1 MADVQKLR
9 DYLKQATTELV
20 ELRGRLADRERAA
33 AEPIAIVGMACRFP
47 GGVTSPDE
55 LWDLVSA
62 GTDAITGFPTDR
74 GWDVEGLYDP
84 DPAHAGTS
92 YTRHGGFLDPVD
104 RFDATF
110 FGISNREAAA
120 IDPQQRMLLETG
132 WEAFEHAGMDPAG
145 LRGSSTG
152 VFVGEMYHDYGPR
165 LRTVPSAVEGYV
177 GLGSAGSVA
186 CGRLSYQL
194 DLRGPSVT
202 VDTACSASLV
212 SLHLAATALRGGE
225 CDLALAGGAAVM
237 ATPSSFVEFSRQRA
251 LAPDGRCKPF
261 AEAADGAAWAE
272 GVGLLVLERLSDAQ
286 ARGHRVLA
294 VVRGSAVN
302 HDGAS
307 NGLTAPNG
315 PAQQRVITRAL
326 ADARLTPA
334 DVDVVEA
341 HGTGTPLGDPIEA
354 GALVATYGADRPAD
368 RPLLVGSLKSN
379 IGHTQAAAGVAGVI
393 KMVKAMEHGVLPA
406 TMHVDVPSSKVDWDG
421 VRLLAETVPWPEV
434 DRVRRAG
441 VSGFGIGGTN
451 AHVLLEEA
459 PAAAPAEDTVDG
471 AVPWLLS
478 GRDPQA
484 LRDQATRLAAFV
496 RARSLRPVDVAS
508 SLVGTRTAF
517 DHRAVVVGEDTDA
530 LLAGLDAL
538 AAGRPAREVRTGT
551 ARGARPVFLFSGQ
564 GSQRVGMG
572 RDLVDPTFTA
582 ALDEVCAALD
592 PHLDVPLRQV
602 MWAEPGTPEAALLDQ
617 TSFTQPAL
625 FALQVAL
632 YRLLASRGVEP
643 TALAGHSIGEIA
655 AAHVAGV
662 FSLVDAARLVTAR
675 GRLMQALPAGGVMVA
690 VQASEDELLPL
701 LDGVAQA
708 GLAAVNGPEAAVLSG
723 AEGPVTALAAEVEG
737 WGRKVRKLTVSH
749 AFHSPLMEPM
759 LAEFRAVAQ
768 SVAYTAPTIPIVSAL
783 TGGPAGDEPATAE
796 YWVEHVR
803 RPVRF
808 ADAVRAT
815 GGDTFVE
822 LGPDGVLTAMVR
834 NVLGD
839 PTAVSTLRKDRSGPA
854 ALALALGELHTHGVP
869 VTWDFGAG
877 ARAVELPTY
886 AFQRDRHWLAPTDPP
901 RATGSGLA
909 AADHPFLD
917 TVVELAEPGRAV
929 HLGAVSAATHP
940 WLTDHAVGGTVL
952 VPGAAL
958 VELAHRVGA
967 RAGYPVVEELV
978 LRAPLVVPPTGRVEL
993 QLVTEPATDG
1003 IAVTLHARQADE
1015 PWAVVASGL
1024 LGDSATEPSEMTW
1037 PPGGESEPA
1046 ERIYTLLGDLG
1057 LDYGPVFRGVH
1068 AAWRSEGEV
1077 GTEVTLPSDVGTEGF
1092 ALHPALLD
1100 AALHGAALVI
1110 PTGDEPRLPFA
1121 FRGVRFTG
1129 APGTRELRVRARV
1142 ADDDTVRL
1150 DLADGTGRPVA
1161 TIEALV
1167 TREMRLDA
1175 LPGAVATGARH
1186 ELVWQQVPDRD
1197 TRAEGGH
1204 LLVEVGRDTT
1214 AAGTHRETL
1223 RALELVQ
1230 GFLAAEH
1237 PDPTTLVVVTYGAVR
1252 AAASDPAPDPAGAA
1266 VRGLVRG
1273 VQAEHPGRIVL
1284 VDVPAEG
1291 TGLDPVDV
1299 GALLGAGA
1307 PELAVRDGAP
1317 LVPALTAA
1325 PAGEPAAWDPE
1336 QVVLVTG
1343 GTGGLGAVVARHLVD
1358 RGVRRLVLAGRRGA
1372 AAPGAE
1378 GLRAELVAAGAEV
1391 TLAACDVADRTAVA
1405 GLLKSVPALGTV
1417 VHAAGVLDDGL
1428 VASLTPARVEA
1439 VLRAK
1444 VDGATHLHELTLG
1457 DRAPHLVL
1465 FSSLAGTVGNTGQ
1478 AAYGAANAYLDA
1490 LAERRVAAGAPATSI
1505 AWGLW
1510 ADESGGM
1517 GDTLSAA
1524 DRARMARSGILPMP
1538 GSAALALLDE
1548 AVAAADPDPV
1558 VAAFD
1563 HAALRRRVD
1572 TPAVLR
1578 ALVGAAAPAPR
1589 AAATPLGRR
1598 EELVG
1603 LDAAGRRA
1611 AVLTLIRDAAAEILA
1626 HPDAA
1631 AIDPG
1636 ARFVDLGLDS
1646 LTAVELRNVLF
1657 AATELDL
1664 PTTVA
1669 FDRPTVG
1676 ELADHVSALL
1686 AERVDTGSETEQAP
1700 EPKARPEPTA
1710 TAAARLFDL
1719 IDAAPLTPAR

>member
-47 GGVTSPDE
+47 GGVTGPDE

-84 DPAHAGTS
+84 DPTHAGTS

-104 RFDATF
+104 RFDAAF

-120 IDPQQRMLLETG
+120 IDPQQRMLLETA

-165 LRTVPSAVEGYV
+165 LRTIPPAVEGYV

-272 GVGLLVLERLSDAQ
+272 GVGLIVLERLSDAQ

-326 ADARLTPA
+326 ADACLTPA

-406 TMHVDVPSSKVDWDG
+406 TLHVDAPSSKVDWDG
-421 VRLLAETVPWPEV
+421 VRLVAETVPWPEV

-459 PAAAPAEDTVDG
+459 PAAEDLMDDSVDG

-478 GRDPQA
+478 ARDPQA
-484 LRDQATRLAAFV
+484 LRDQAALLAAFV
-496 RARSLRPVDVAS
+496 RARSVRPVDVAS
-508 SLVGTRTAF
+508 SLVDTRTAF
-517 DHRAVVVGEDTDA
+517 DHRAVVVGEETDA
-530 LLAGLDAL
+530 LLSGLDAL

-572 RDLVDPTFTA
+572 RDLVDPVFTA

-592 PHLDVPLRQV
+592 PHLDVPLREV

-632 YRLLASRGVEP
+632 FRLLAARGVHP

-662 FSLVDAARLVTAR
+662 FSLADAARLVTAR
-675 GRLMQALPAGGVMVA
+675 GRLMQALPAGGVMIA

-701 LDGVAQA
+701 LDGVPQA

-768 SVAYTAPTIPIVSAL
+768 SVAYAAPTIPIVSAL
-783 TGGPAGDEPATAE
+783 TGLSAGDEPATAE

-834 NVLGD
+834 TVLGD
-839 PTAVSTLRKDRSGPA
+839 PAAVSTLRKDRSGPA
-854 ALALALGELHTHGVP
+854 ALALALGELHAHGVP

-877 ARAVELPTY
+877 VRAVELPTY

-929 HLGAVSAATHP
+929 HLGGVSAATHP
-940 WLTDHAVGGTVL
+940 WLTDHAVAGTVL

-958 VELAHRVGA
+958 VELTHQIGA
-967 RAGYPVVEELV
+967 RSGFPVVEELV
-978 LRAPLVVPPTGRVEL
+978 LRAPLVVPPNGRVEL
-993 QLVTEPATDG
+993 QVVTEPGSDG
-1003 IAVTLHARQADE
+1003 LTVTLHARQPDE
-1015 PWAVVASGL
+1015 PWAVVATGL
-1024 LGDSATEPSEMTW
+1024 LGDSAKESLELQW
-1037 PPGGESEPA
+1037 PPTGEPVPA
-1046 ERIYTLLGDLG
+1046 AQIYTLLGDLG
-1057 LDYGPVFRGVH
+1057 LDYGPVFRCVH
-1068 AAWRSEGEV
+1068 TAWRSEGEV
-1077 GTEVTLPSDVGTEGF
+1077 GTEVTLPGEVDTDGF

-1100 AALHGAALVI
+1100 AALHSAALVI

-1121 FRGVRFTG
+1121 FRGVRFLG

-1142 ADDDTVRL
+1142 AGDDTVRL

-1186 ELVWQQVPDRD
+1186 ELVWRQVPDGE
-1197 TRAEGGH
+1197 TRAESGH
-1204 LLVEVGRDTT
+1204 VLVEVGRDTT
-1214 AAGTHRETL
+1214 AAGARRETL

-1230 GFLAAEH
+1230 AFLAAEH
-1237 PDPTTLVVVTYGAVR
+1237 PEPTTLVVVTYGAVR
-1252 AAASDPAPDPAGAA
+1252 AAGSDPEPDPAGAA

-1284 VDVPAEG
+1284 VDLPAEG

-1299 GALLGAGA
+1299 GALLGTGA

-1317 LVPALTAA
+1317 LAPALAVA
-1325 PAGEPAAWDPE
+1325 PEGEPASWDPE
-1336 QVVLVTG
+1336 QAVLVTG
-1343 GTGGLGAVVARHLVD
+1343 GTGGLGAVVARHLVEK
-1358 RGVRRLVLAGRRGA
+1358 GVRRLVLASRRGA

-1378 GLRAELVAAGAEV
+1378 ELRAELAAAGAEV
-1391 TLAACDVADRTAVA
+1391 TLAACDVADRAAVA
-1405 GLLKSVPALGTV
+1405 GLLESVPSLGTV

-1428 VASLTPARVEA
+1428 VASLTPERIEA

-1444 VDGATHLHELTLG
+1444 VDAATHLHELTLG
-1457 DRAPHLVL
+1457 DRAPRLVL

-1490 LAERRVAAGAPATSI
+1490 LAVRRVAAGTPATSI

-1538 GSAALALLDE
+1538 EAAALALLDE
-1548 AVAAADPDPV
+1548 AVAAADPAPV

-1578 ALVGAAAPAPR
+1578 ALVGATAPAPR
-1589 AAATPLGRR
+1589 AAAVESGRR
-1598 EELVG
+1598 DELVG

-1669 FDRPTVG
+1669 FDHPTVG
-1676 ELADHVSALL
+1676 ELTDHVSALL
-1686 AERVDTGSETEQAP
+1686 AAPVAAESSPEQTP
-1700 EPKARPEPTA
+1700 EPVPT
-1710 TAAARLFDL
+1710 TTGAARLFDL
-1719 IDAAPLTPAR
+1719 IDAAPMIPAR